1 MIKKQSEA
9 LTRHTQCKAVL
20 YYLRPCRQIYLFVRE
35 YLARILHSD
44 ETTGNPVRGLIDV
57 TLLKYVSYFM
67 LFAIIWFSYQI
78 CYRWCSGSFFLQN
91 PLRLFLA
98 FRRMKQRQRRQA
110 RTEWKLRK
118 SKGYSLEILKKS
130 LNKYLLEPY
139 KDVHH
144 FTIA

>member
-9 LTRHTQCKAVL
+9 LTLHTKGKAVI
-20 YYLRPCRQIYLFVRE
+20 YYRRPCRQIYLFVRE

-44 ETTGNPVRGLIDV
+44 ETTGNLVRGLIDV

-78 CYRWCSGSFFLQN
+78 CYCWCSGSFYLQN

-110 RTEWKLRK
+110 RTGWKLRK
-118 SKGYSLEILKKS
+118 SKRYSLEILKQS
-130 LNKYLLEPY
+130 LNKYLLESY